1 MASIL
6 IGLAVTA
13 LLYKSESRAAKR
25 VWKEATAIVGQGSEE
40 PSYPKDRDPRR
51 FGGTSRSPTYN
62 GALPKWSQRLI
73 GIPASIYATNYF
85 IANAKGD
92 SVINH
97 ECKSA
102 FTERYKQR
110 YLAMYTHGH
119 DQNHWRLDPIRGQ
132 MPQVSGA
139 PIQIIEPNSWVVP
152 RWAVSKGR
160 Q

>member
-13 LLYKSESRAAKR
+13 LLYKSQSRAAQR
-25 VWKEATAIVGQGSEE
+25 VWKEATAIVGQGNDE
-40 PSYPKDRDPRR
+40 PSYPKNRDPRK
-51 FGGTSRSPTYN
+51 FGGSLRGPTYN
-62 GALPKWSQRLI
+62 NALPKWSQRLI
-73 GIPASIYATNYF
+73 GIPASIYATTYS
-85 IANAKGD
+85 IDNAKAD

-97 ECKSA
+97 ECKNA

-110 YLAMYTHGH
+110 YLAMYTHAQ

-132 MPQVSGA
+132 MPRVSGA

-160 Q
+160 V